1 MKKLTSLYIVFLL
14 TMLGFQGNLKAQ
26 VSHGGRPLP
35 LSLMRST
42 NGQMFKEMPPFDVQ
56 EELRIDSLNESDLR
70 SGFRFAYKF
79 ITDYN
84 RYNSGVTFTGPDGTR
99 VWRLG
104 IYSPGALSINVLFTE
119 YELPEGAQLFLY
131 NEDQTQILGSFNHL
145 NNSELNLL
153 PVSPI
158 QGDRLIIEYQEPAN
172 ASFQG
177 RLTVG
182 EVNHGYRSLRGLEPG
197 DNTSLIGKIPPLACY
212 QDGTNDYAQWGQ
224 SVVLLIIDGSVG
236 CTGTLINNTDNDGKP
251 YLLTA
256 SHCLN
261 KQFTMKNPDY
271 EKIAGSIVCF
281 FNFNSPFC
289 DPILRGTE
297 EMSTASTYFKAVNEM
312 ADMALLELTATPPV
326 YYRPYYAGWNAQ
338 EVGPAPYTCI
348 QHPQYSVKRISI
360 SDEDLAPFTLTDP
373 NMIFYENAH
382 LHVKTWEVGY
392 TASGS
397 SGSPL
402 FNADGEIIGA
412 LSGGQSS
419 ENSPKNDYFFSLKKP
434 WDAIDTPERQL
445 KYWLNPSDDET
456 KVCEGLD
463 PYKST
468 PCFRLSNIYDSGN
481 QENAEC
487 TLYPGSEKAYLFG
500 NNPANITEYAEA
512 YQVAKAGTL
521 YGAYFVTPP
530 AGANYKQM
538 EVEVTVYSG
547 DSKPSTLLYTE
558 TFQPTYSNKSI
569 LDDTFI
575 ETAKS
580 LNRSQESYIHFS
592 KPVNVSGKFY
602 IGYKLKSVPENTYF
616 SAYNLP
622 KGKTTRNTAWVHDKN
637 GWRQATEYT
646 QAGFS
651 TSLFIDPVIQY
662 GNPVSN
668 EKLEANE
675 QVLIHLGP
683 EKGMVHLVLPDGIE
697 KATYT
702 LHSAQGK
709 VSENGEITDRQA
721 TLHFLKLTSGV
732 YFLTVHYGEEHYTQK
747 IIFLIKKYTIRV
759 LGNHPLKRMA
769 RGTQPY
775 FFNNSTHI
783 LCIKQA

>member
-1 MKKLTSLYIVFLL
+1 MINCFSFINQIYKILQGANIISRKYLYLPIMNNYISFIVCCLL
-14 TMLGFQGNLKAQ
+14 IFGFHGNSEAQ

-35 LSLMRST
+35 LSLMRNT
-42 NGQMFKEMPPFDVQ
+42 NGQMFKEMPPFDIQ

-79 ITDYN
+79 MTNYN
-84 RYNSGVTFTGPDGTR
+84 RYNSGVTFTEPDGTR

-197 DNTSLIGKIPPLACY
+197 DNTSQIGKIPPLACY
-212 QDGTNDYAQWGQ
+212 QDGINDYAQWGQ

-338 EVGPAPYTCI
+338 KVGPAPYTCI
-348 QHPQYSVKRISI
+348 QHPRYSVKRISI
-360 SDEDLAPFTLTDP
+360 SNKDLASFTLTDP
-373 NMIFYENAH
+373 NMIFYKDAH
-382 LHVKTWEVGY
+382 WHVKTWEVGY

-419 ENSPKNDYFFSLKKP
+419 ENSPKNDYFFSLMKP
-434 WDAIDTPERQL
+434 WDAIDTPKKQL
-445 KYWLNPSDDET
+445 KYWLNPSNDNT
-456 KVCEGLD
+456 KVCKGLD
-463 PYKST
+463 PYKSA

-512 YQVAKAGTL
+512 YQITKAGTL

-530 AGANYKQM
+530 AGTNYKQM

-547 DSKPSTLLYTE
+547 DSRPSTLLYTE

-602 IGYKLKSVPENTYF
+602 IGYKLKSIPENTYF

-637 GWRQATEYT
+637 GWKQATEYT
-646 QAGFS
+646 QAGFN

-668 EKLEANE
+668 EKIEPNGQIL
-675 QVLIHLGP
+675 VHLGP
-683 EKGMVHLVLPDGIE
+683 EKGMVHLVLPDGVE

-721 TLHFLKLTSGV
+721 TLHFLNLTSGV
-732 YFLTVHYGEEHYTQK
+732 YFLTVRYDEMQHTQK
-747 IIFLIKKYTIRV
+747 IIF
-759 LGNHPLKRMA
+759 
-769 RGTQPY
+769 
-775 FFNNSTHI
+775 
-783 LCIKQA
+783 

>member
-197 DNTSLIGKIPPLACY
+197 DNTSLISKIPPLACY

-732 YFLTVHYGEEHYTQK
+732 YFLTVHYGEKHYTQK
-747 IIFLIKKYTIRV
+747 IIF
-759 LGNHPLKRMA
+759 
-769 RGTQPY
+769 
-775 FFNNSTHI
+775 
-783 LCIKQA
+783 

>member
-56 EELRIDSLNESDLR
+56 EELRINSLNESDLR

-637 GWRQATEYT
+637 GWRKATEYT

-747 IIFLIKKYTIRV
+747 IIF
-759 LGNHPLKRMA
+759 
-769 RGTQPY
+769 
-775 FFNNSTHI
+775 
-783 LCIKQA
+783 

>member
-14 TMLGFQGNLKAQ
+14 TMLSFQGNLKAQ

-104 IYSPGALSINVLFTE
+104 IYSPGALSINVLFSE

-402 FNADGEIIGA
+402 FNANGEIIGA

-463 PYKST
+463 PYKSA

-512 YQVAKAGTL
+512 YQVAEAGTL
-521 YGAYFVTPP
+521 YGTYFVTPP

-592 KPVNVSGKFY
+592 KPINVSGKFY

-683 EKGMVHLVLPDGIE
+683 EKGTPCFAGW
-697 KATYT
+697 
-702 LHSAQGK
+702 
-709 VSENGEITDRQA
+709 NGESDLYTALGTRKSVGKRRDHGQA
-721 TLHFLKLTSGV
+721 S
-732 YFLTVHYGEEHYTQK
+732 YTPFPK
-747 IIFLIKKYTIRV
+747 INIWSLLSNRALWRGALYTKDYILIKKYTIRL

>member
-1 MKKLTSLYIVFLL
+1 
-14 TMLGFQGNLKAQ
+14 MLSRWDK
-26 VSHGGRPLP
+26 
-35 LSLMRST
+35 
-42 NGQMFKEMPPFDVQ
+42 
-56 EELRIDSLNESDLR
+56 
-70 SGFRFAYKF
+70 RF
-79 ITDYN
+79 
-84 RYNSGVTFTGPDGTR
+84 
-99 VWRLG
+99 
-104 IYSPGALSINVLFTE
+104 
-119 YELPEGAQLFLY
+119 
-131 NEDQTQILGSFNHL
+131 
-145 NNSELNLL
+145 
-153 PVSPI
+153 
-158 QGDRLIIEYQEPAN
+158 
-172 ASFQG
+172 
-177 RLTVG
+177 
-182 EVNHGYRSLRGLEPG
+182 
-197 DNTSLIGKIPPLACY
+197 
-212 QDGTNDYAQWGQ
+212 AQWGQ

-373 NMIFYENAH
+373 NMIFYKNAH
-382 LHVKTWEVGY
+382 WHVKTWEVGY

-419 ENSPKNDYFFSLKKP
+419 ENSPKDDYFFSLMKP

-445 KYWLNPSDDET
+445 KYWLNPSNDET

-463 PYKST
+463 PYKSA

-512 YQVAKAGTL
+512 YQVAEAGTL

-662 GNPVSN
+662 GNPISN

-683 EKGMVHLVLPDGIE
+683 EKGMVHLVLPDGME

-747 IIFLIKKYTIRV
+747 IIF
-759 LGNHPLKRMA
+759 
-769 RGTQPY
+769 
-775 FFNNSTHI
+775 
-783 LCIKQA
+783 

>member
-1 MKKLTSLYIVFLL
+1 
-14 TMLGFQGNLKAQ
+14 
-26 VSHGGRPLP
+26 
-35 LSLMRST
+35 
-42 NGQMFKEMPPFDVQ
+42 
-56 EELRIDSLNESDLR
+56 
-70 SGFRFAYKF
+70 
-79 ITDYN
+79 
-84 RYNSGVTFTGPDGTR
+84 
-99 VWRLG
+99 
-104 IYSPGALSINVLFTE
+104 
-119 YELPEGAQLFLY
+119 
-131 NEDQTQILGSFNHL
+131 
-145 NNSELNLL
+145 
-153 PVSPI
+153 
-158 QGDRLIIEYQEPAN
+158 
-172 ASFQG
+172 
-177 RLTVG
+177 
-182 EVNHGYRSLRGLEPG
+182 
-197 DNTSLIGKIPPLACY
+197 
-212 QDGTNDYAQWGQ
+212 
-224 SVVLLIIDGSVG
+224 
-236 CTGTLINNTDNDGKP
+236 
-251 YLLTA
+251 
-256 SHCLN
+256 
-261 KQFTMKNPDY
+261 
-271 EKIAGSIVCF
+271 
-281 FNFNSPFC
+281 
-289 DPILRGTE
+289 
-297 EMSTASTYFKAVNEM
+297 
-312 ADMALLELTATPPV
+312 
-326 YYRPYYAGWNAQ
+326 
-338 EVGPAPYTCI
+338 
-348 QHPQYSVKRISI
+348 
-360 SDEDLAPFTLTDP
+360 
-373 NMIFYENAH
+373 MIFYENAH

-463 PYKST
+463 PYKSA

-512 YQVAKAGTL
+512 YQVAEAGTL

-683 EKGMVHLVLPDGIE
+683 EKGMVHLVLPDGME

-732 YFLTVHYGEEHYTQK
+732 YFLTVHYGEKHYTQK
-747 IIFLIKKYTIRV
+747 IIF
-759 LGNHPLKRMA
+759 
-769 RGTQPY
+769 
-775 FFNNSTHI
+775 
-783 LCIKQA
+783 

>member
-1 MKKLTSLYIVFLL
+1 
-14 TMLGFQGNLKAQ
+14 
-26 VSHGGRPLP
+26 
-35 LSLMRST
+35 
-42 NGQMFKEMPPFDVQ
+42 
-56 EELRIDSLNESDLR
+56 
-70 SGFRFAYKF
+70 
-79 ITDYN
+79 
-84 RYNSGVTFTGPDGTR
+84 
-99 VWRLG
+99 
-104 IYSPGALSINVLFTE
+104 
-119 YELPEGAQLFLY
+119 
-131 NEDQTQILGSFNHL
+131 
-145 NNSELNLL
+145 
-153 PVSPI
+153 
-158 QGDRLIIEYQEPAN
+158 
-172 ASFQG
+172 
-177 RLTVG
+177 
-182 EVNHGYRSLRGLEPG
+182 
-197 DNTSLIGKIPPLACY
+197 
-212 QDGTNDYAQWGQ
+212 
-224 SVVLLIIDGSVG
+224 
-236 CTGTLINNTDNDGKP
+236 
-251 YLLTA
+251 
-256 SHCLN
+256 
-261 KQFTMKNPDY
+261 MKNPDY

-512 YQVAKAGTL
+512 YQVAEAGTL

-683 EKGMVHLVLPDGIE
+683 EKGMVHLVLPDGME

-732 YFLTVHYGEEHYTQK
+732 YFLTVHYGEKHYTQK
-747 IIFLIKKYTIRV
+747 IIF
-759 LGNHPLKRMA
+759 
-769 RGTQPY
+769 
-775 FFNNSTHI
+775 
-783 LCIKQA
+783 